1 MEGKDASVSFTA
13 LKGQERAKTFLGRV
27 LSSKRLAH
35 AYLFRG
41 PDGVGKQLCARIV
54 AAAVNCAGSHEDGGC
69 GSCRSCRKFIT
80 GNHPDISVISP
91 EKGTI
96 GIDRIRELSK
106 SLSYPPYESEM
117 RVVILEDVHT
127 MRAEAGNSLLKTLE
141 EPPENN
147 LLILTAE
154 SSSEVLPTIT
164 SRCQS
169 VPFFGLPV
177 EQCSAVIC
185 SVDGD
190 IAKEE
195 AAMLSQLA
203 EGSPGKALLFRE
215 KGLVKTWKEVIEVV
229 SMQERHSVSR
239 VLKTAELLAALKDDL
254 QPLLGLIRIWLRD
267 RMLSESGSGASSME
281 KFLLRLASL
290 ENAERQLARN
300 CNRALVCEVLLF
312 NLQSPEPRVSF

>member
-1 MEGKDASVSFTA
+1 MMEKYAPISFSA
-13 LKGQERAKTFLGRV
+13 LKGQERAKMFLARV
-27 LSSKRLAH
+27 LDSGRLAH

-54 AAAVNCAGSHEDGGC
+54 AAAVNCSGTSGEGGC
-69 GSCRSCRKFIT
+69 GSCPSCRKFRS
-80 GNHPDISVISP
+80 GNHPDIVVISP

-96 GIDRIRELSK
+96 GIDRIRALSK
-106 SLSYPPYESEM
+106 SLAYPPYESAM

-127 MRAEAGNSLLKTLE
+127 MRAEAANSLLKTLE
-141 EPPENN
+141 EPPEDN

-154 SSSEVLPTIT
+154 SSSEVLPTII

-177 EQCSAVIC
+177 EQCAAVITAIDD
-185 SVDGD
+185 SVSG
-190 IAKEE
+190 EE
-195 AAMLSQLA
+195 AAMLAQLA
-203 EGSPGKALLFRE
+203 EGSPGRALLFRKKE
-215 KGLVKTWKEVIEVV
+215 LVEMWKEVIEVIE
-229 SMQERHSVSR
+229 MQEQGAVSR
-239 VLKTAELLAALKDDL
+239 VLKAAELLAGLKEDL
-254 QPLLGLIRIWLRD
+254 LPLLGLIRIRLRD
-267 RMLSESGSGASSME
+267 RMLSEAEAGHHTTE
-281 KFLLRLASL
+281 KQLLQLAAV